1 MFFLTVQALP
11 ADTLPAVVEKLNC
24 LFENDTINPNYSYIE
39 YLPDGRGFT
48 FGKVGFTTA
57 TGDGFD
63 IIREYT
69 DSVKDSKLAYYLP
82 ALKKLARK
90 NSDDTSDLAG
100 FAQAWRDEAERTK
113 YFQDKVA
120 FELYGLPAINYCKL
134 LGLKS
139 TLGLAIVY
147 DAIVQHGDG
156 KDDDGIRK
164 MFKHTINNL
173 EGTPSGRTHKDKSCT
188 QLPDS
193 EKKFLEIF
201 LCERKLILQ
210 EANNKESREEWLAS
224 VERVDV
230 FKGLLDANNMD
241 LKMPLKIVSKDWN
254 AVIK

>member
-1 MFFLTVQALP
+1 MFIQLP
-11 ADTLPAVVEKLNC
+11 PTDTLPAVVQKLNS
-24 LFENDTINPNYSYIE
+24 LFENDDINPNYGYIE

-69 DSVKDSKLAYYLP
+69 DSVKDSKLVYYLDE
-82 ALKKLARK
+82 LKKLARK
-90 NSDDTSDLAG
+90 NSDDTSNLVG
-100 FAQAWRDEAERTK
+100 FADAWRNEFEKTK

-120 FELYGLPAINYCKL
+120 FELYGLPALNYCNV

-139 TLGLAIVY
+139 TLAIAIVY

-164 MFKHTINNL
+164 IFKNTIKEL
-173 EGTPSGRTHKDKSCT
+173 SGTPSGRTHKDKKCT
-188 QLPDS
+188 ALVDC
-193 EKKFLEIF
+193 EKAFLETF
-201 LCERKLILQ
+201 LTKRRLIL
-210 EANNKESREEWLAS
+210 ENANNEDSREEWERS
-224 VERVDV
+224 KGRVDV
-230 FKGLLDANNMD
+230 FKSLLDSNNMD
-241 LKMPLKIVSKDWN
+241 LKMPLKITSEEWN